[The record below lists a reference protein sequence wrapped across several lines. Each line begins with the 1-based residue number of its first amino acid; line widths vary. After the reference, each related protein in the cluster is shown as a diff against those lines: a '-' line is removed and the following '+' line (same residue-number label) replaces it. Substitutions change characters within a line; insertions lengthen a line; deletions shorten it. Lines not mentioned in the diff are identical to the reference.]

1 VAEAQM
7 HLRTLSHLI
16 ALLVVSADGLPQRQ
30 LQNASLS
37 EEQAEKMEVKREE
50 FSAEGHGVAYTLLG
64 TTSFALMAAYLV
76 NWNDDDVRRY
86 SWDVLSMSTSIF
98 ISLLTFANVSKSIE
112 YMFSAADDGDAGRRC
127 IIGYSML
134 VAWFAVLIGIIGFS
148 AGLLFPFVADEE
160 IEIED
165 WVIEDHM
172 LAAHKEPV
180 DPGRIVYK
188 RWGRAIATDDDN
200 YPIFCRQR
208 NLAMEHIE
216 GRMRSLTVFFSHT
229 TAFASIYAG
238 VNLMRLPFFAQNVIC
253 SLLALLIHLLVVF
266 LVFRVAE
273 LFSCRGRLEQLVDLF
288 FDSVDDAEV
297 DVLGLSASYLLV
309 FCIAF
314 GITGVQSN
322 FELAQLPSSTS
333 FTGAL
338 GLLTFGSVVLA
349 TSIAVAVIWTRR
361 PNEPTFATKV
371 RELLQSALS
380 LVFSWSLIR
389 AVQWAIID
397 LCKKQ
402 VFDLLPASLVVRLA
416 SALVVSAASFLVIL
430 PLDKIEDSIR
440 GLRGTGRLFKDVIMA
455 LGVVVGISWEPVFNK
470 SIAVITHTYSN
481 PVLGH
486 IIMALA
492 LVIVM
497 LPAWK
502 RFILSKQVTYSQT
515 TYERRSKTY
524 LTKDRDLLVKA
535 QEKAGRNCIG

>member
-1 VAEAQM
+1 M

-134 VAWFAVLIGIIGFS
+134 IAWFAVLIGIIGFS

-188 RWGRAIATDDDN
+188 RWGRGIATDDDN

-273 LFSCRGRLEQLVDLF
+273 LLSCRGRLEQLVDLF

-338 GLLTFGSVVLA
+338 GLLAFGVVVLA

-416 SALVVSAASFLVIL
+416 SALIVSAASFFVIL

-486 IIMALA
+486 ITMALA

-515 TYERRSKTY
+515 THERRSKTY

-535 QEKAGRNCIG
+535 QEKGGRNCIG